1 MIRRNYGGDK
11 SKMKIALLS
20 NVNMN
25 FVIRMLQNQ
34 SREQSTAVAENGE
47 EGLREL
53 SIYNAPG
60 YGNELGLLL
69 DPTSSYQEFG
79 PDITFLVMDVMEL
92 LEHDLTVEES
102 RVERWFS
109 MLKGALKPE
118 KMYYISDAWVQ
129 GEELSVCFD
138 VERKQKLEEI
148 WDGQLTK
155 LMAECSNVRC
165 FPYHK
170 LIGRLGEER
179 AFSMKMWYLGKI
191 LHTNEAQKAMAEEIV
206 HLSEVAARTP
216 KKVLLLD
223 LDNTLWGG
231 LAGENDHTPIKLSED
246 HEGLAYKNLQRVIAQ
261 MQRQGVILGI
271 VSKNNEEDAMELIK
285 NHPHMVLRPEAFAAK
300 RINWQPKPENIR
312 EIAKELNLGLDSF
325 VFWDDNPAERQLVK
339 AVLPQVMVP
348 DFPEKPEELAKAMA
362 GVYRRYFE
370 KETVTAEDLEKTKQ
384 YAQNAMR
391 KDLEARAVDFE
402 SYLKQLDMELICED
416 PLKNLER
423 LVQLINKTNQ
433 FNLTTRRY
441 DRQTLQGFLE
451 DGRHRVFLYR
461 VKDCFGDNG
470 IVSAVIIR
478 LPENF
483 APIIDTFVMSCRV
496 MGRNLEYDI
505 LADVEEQLYKEG
517 YKSLIGEYL
526 PTKKNKPVENLYET
540 LGYEKLPEEKNEN
553 EEVSKPGKEQTGY
566 CYRIEL
572 PVERPHYARLK
583 REV

>member
-1 MIRRNYGGDK
+1 
-11 SKMKIALLS
+11 MKIALLS

-34 SREQSTAVAENGE
+34 AREQSKAVAENGE
-47 EGLREL
+47 EGLWEL

-261 MQRQGVILGI
+261 MQSQGVILGI

>member
-1 MIRRNYGGDK
+1 M
-11 SKMKIALLS
+11 
-20 NVNMN
+20 
-25 FVIRMLQNQ
+25 Q
-34 SREQSTAVAENGE
+34 S
-47 EGLREL
+47 
-53 SIYNAPG
+53 
-60 YGNELGLLL
+60 
-69 DPTSSYQEFG
+69 
-79 PDITFLVMDVMEL
+79 
-92 LEHDLTVEES
+92 
-102 RVERWFS
+102 
-109 MLKGALKPE
+109 
-118 KMYYISDAWVQ
+118 
-129 GEELSVCFD
+129 
-138 VERKQKLEEI
+138 
-148 WDGQLTK
+148 
-155 LMAECSNVRC
+155 
-165 FPYHK
+165 
-170 LIGRLGEER
+170 
-179 AFSMKMWYLGKI
+179 
-191 LHTNEAQKAMAEEIV
+191 
-206 HLSEVAARTP
+206 
-216 KKVLLLD
+216 
-223 LDNTLWGG
+223 
-231 LAGENDHTPIKLSED
+231 
-246 HEGLAYKNLQRVIAQ
+246 
-261 MQRQGVILGI
+261 QGVILGI

-339 AVLPQVMVP
+339 TVLPQVMVP

-517 YKSLIGEYL
+517 YTSLIGEYL

-540 LGYEKLPEEKNEN
+540 LGYEKLPEEKNED
-553 EEVSKPGKEQTGY
+553 EEVSEPGKEQTGY

>member
-1 MIRRNYGGDK
+1 
-11 SKMKIALLS
+11 MKIALLS

>member
-1 MIRRNYGGDK
+1 
-11 SKMKIALLS
+11 MKIALLS

-34 SREQSTAVAENGE
+34 AREQSKAVAENSE
-47 EGLREL
+47 ESLQEL

-60 YGNELGLLL
+60 FGNELGLLL
-69 DPTSSYQEFG
+69 DPFSSYQEFG

-118 KMYYISDAWVQ
+118 KLYYISDAWVQ

-148 WDGQLTK
+148 WDGKLAK

-206 HLSEVAARTP
+206 HISEVAARTP

-261 MQRQGVILGI
+261 MQSQGVILGI

-339 AVLPQVMVP
+339 TVLPQVTVP
-348 DFPEKPEELAKAMA
+348 DFPEKPEELARAMA
-362 GVYRRYFE
+362 GLYHRYFE
-370 KETVTAEDLEKTKQ
+370 KQTVTAEDLEKTKQ

-423 LVQLINKTNQ
+423 LTQLINKTNQ

-441 DRQTLQGFLE
+441 DRQMLQGFLE
-451 DGRHRVFLYR
+451 DGRHRIFLYR

-470 IVSAVIIR
+470 IVAAVIVR
-478 LPENF
+478 LPENL
-483 APIIDTFVMSCRV
+483 APVIDTFVMSCRV

-517 YKSLIGEYL
+517 YTSLIGEYL

-553 EEVSKPGKEQTGY
+553 EEVSEPEKEQTGY
-566 CYRIEL
+566 CCRIKL

-583 REV
+583 REI

>member
-1 MIRRNYGGDK
+1 
-11 SKMKIALLS
+11 MKIALLS

-34 SREQSTAVAENGE
+34 AREQSKAVAENGE
-47 EGLREL
+47 GGLREL

-170 LIGRLGEER
+170 IIGRLGEER

-261 MQRQGVILGI
+261 MLGQGVILGI
-271 VSKNNEEDAMELIK
+271 VSKNNEEDAMEIIK

-348 DFPEKPEELAKAMA
+348 DSPEKPEELAKARA

-517 YKSLIGEYL
+517 YTSLIGEYL

-540 LGYEKLPEEKNEN
+540 LGYEKLPEETNED
-553 EEVSKPGKEQTGY
+553 EEVSEPGKEQTGY

>member
-1 MIRRNYGGDK
+1 
-11 SKMKIALLS
+11 MKIALLS

-34 SREQSTAVAENGE
+34 SREQSKAVAENGE

-261 MQRQGVILGI
+261 MQSQGVILGI

-553 EEVSKPGKEQTGY
+553 EEVSEPGKEQTGY

>member
-1 MIRRNYGGDK
+1 
-11 SKMKIALLS
+11 MKIALLS

-553 EEVSKPGKEQTGY
+553 EEVSKPGKAQTGY

>member
-1 MIRRNYGGDK
+1 
-11 SKMKIALLS
+11 MKIALLS

-34 SREQSTAVAENGE
+34 SREQSKAVAENGE

-261 MQRQGVILGI
+261 MQSQGVILGI

-362 GVYRRYFE
+362 GVYHRYFE

>member
-1 MIRRNYGGDK
+1 
-11 SKMKIALLS
+11 MKIALLS

-34 SREQSTAVAENGE
+34 SREQSKAVAENGE

-261 MQRQGVILGI
+261 MQSQGVILGI

-339 AVLPQVMVP
+339 AVLPQVTVP

-362 GVYRRYFE
+362 GVYHRYFE

-505 LADVEEQLYKEG
+505 LADVEKQLYKEG

-553 EEVSKPGKEQTGY
+553 EEVSEPGKEQTGY

>member
-1 MIRRNYGGDK
+1 
-11 SKMKIALLS
+11 
-20 NVNMN
+20 
-25 FVIRMLQNQ
+25 
-34 SREQSTAVAENGE
+34 
-47 EGLREL
+47 
-53 SIYNAPG
+53 
-60 YGNELGLLL
+60 
-69 DPTSSYQEFG
+69 
-79 PDITFLVMDVMEL
+79 
-92 LEHDLTVEES
+92 
-102 RVERWFS
+102 
-109 MLKGALKPE
+109 
-118 KMYYISDAWVQ
+118 
-129 GEELSVCFD
+129 
-138 VERKQKLEEI
+138 
-148 WDGQLTK
+148 
-155 LMAECSNVRC
+155 
-165 FPYHK
+165 
-170 LIGRLGEER
+170 
-179 AFSMKMWYLGKI
+179 
-191 LHTNEAQKAMAEEIV
+191 MAEEIV

-261 MQRQGVILGI
+261 MQSQGVILGI

-285 NHPHMVLRPEAFAAK
+285 NHPHMVLRLEAFAAK

-540 LGYEKLPEEKNEN
+540 LGYEKLPEEKNED
-553 EEVSKPGKEQTGY
+553 EEVSEPGKEQTGY

-572 PVERPHYARLK
+572 PVERPRYARLK

>member
-1 MIRRNYGGDK
+1 
-11 SKMKIALLS
+11 MKIALLS

-34 SREQSTAVAENGE
+34 AREQSKAVAENSE
-47 EGLREL
+47 ESLQEL

-69 DPTSSYQEFG
+69 DPFSSYQEFG

-118 KMYYISDAWVQ
+118 KLYYISDAWVQ

-148 WDGQLTK
+148 WDGKLAK

-261 MQRQGVILGI
+261 MQSQGVILGI

-339 AVLPQVMVP
+339 TVLPQVTVP

-362 GVYRRYFE
+362 GLYHHYFE
-370 KETVTAEDLEKTKQ
+370 KQAVTAEDLEKTKQ

-416 PLKNLER
+416 PLK
-423 LVQLINKTNQ
+423 KSGAT
-433 FNLTTRRY
+433 
-441 DRQTLQGFLE
+441 D
-451 DGRHRVFLYR
+451 
-461 VKDCFGDNG
+461 
-470 IVSAVIIR
+470 SA
-478 LPENF
+478 
-483 APIIDTFVMSCRV
+483 D
-496 MGRNLEYDI
+496 
-505 LADVEEQLYKEG
+505 Q
-517 YKSLIGEYL
+517 
-526 PTKKNKPVENLYET
+526 
-540 LGYEKLPEEKNEN
+540 
-553 EEVSKPGKEQTGY
+553 
-566 CYRIEL
+566 
-572 PVERPHYARLK
+572 
-583 REV
+583 

>member
-1 MIRRNYGGDK
+1 
-11 SKMKIALLS
+11 MKIALLS

-34 SREQSTAVAENGE
+34 AREQSKAVAENGE

-191 LHTNEAQKAMAEEIV
+191 LHTNEAQKAMAEEMV

-261 MQRQGVILGI
+261 MQSQGVILGI

-285 NHPHMVLRPEAFAAK
+285 NHPHMVLRLEAFAAK

-517 YKSLIGEYL
+517 YTSLIGEYL

-540 LGYEKLPEEKNEN
+540 LGYEKLPEETNED
-553 EEVSKPGKEQTGY
+553 EEVSEPGKEQTGY

>member
-1 MIRRNYGGDK
+1 
-11 SKMKIALLS
+11 MKIALLS

-34 SREQSTAVAENGE
+34 SREQSKAVAENGE

-261 MQRQGVILGI
+261 MQSQGVILGI

-451 DGRHRVFLYR
+451 DGRHNRVFLYR

-540 LGYEKLPEEKNEN
+540 LGYEKLPEEKNED
-553 EEVSKPGKEQTGY
+553 EEVSEPRKEQTGY

>member
-1 MIRRNYGGDK
+1 
-11 SKMKIALLS
+11 MKIALLS

-34 SREQSTAVAENGE
+34 SREQSKAVAENGE

-179 AFSMKMWYLGKI
+179 AFSMKMWYLGKV

-261 MQRQGVILGI
+261 MQSQGVILGI

-540 LGYEKLPEEKNEN
+540 LGYEKLPEEKNED
-553 EEVSKPGKEQTGY
+553 EEVSEPGKEQTGY

-572 PVERPHYARLK
+572 PVERPRYARLK